1 MELSIP
7 VNQINTQNVYF
18 VDKKRNIIVEGDFI
32 KIVYSTD
39 SYEMIGLYTTIEFN
53 VPTYGV
59 KLYTTDIT
67 ALSLDVNIHTYPQTY
82 MNMGYADES
91 TFPKK
96 IQLRDNRIV
105 PLTFEDRSGYP
116 DFIASSHSALSHS
129 ASSHSASSHSAL
141 SHSALPYI
149 ISPPIIS
156 PLSVSKEFFSEC
168 VTPEFYLQPNMN
180 PTPYML
186 DQSFQRGSSDSLDH
200 SWTQIASRSSNV
212 HVKRIITFDP
222 FSQNNVRLIDRLC
235 TVEREIIERYISE
248 YCPLKTASY
257 SLKNQL
263 MSGTIK
269 YHSEN
274 KEIEHTSGMT
284 THNIKE
290 KCILKISGVWETTT
304 NVGITM
310 KFILLR

>member
-53 VPTYGV
+53 VQ
-59 KLYTTDIT
+59 
-67 ALSLDVNIHTYPQTY
+67 TYPQTY
-82 MNMGYADES
+82 INMGYADES
-91 TFPKK
+91 SFPKK

-116 DFIASSHSALSHS
+116 DFIVSSHSALPHSASSHSALPHS
-129 ASSHSASSHSAL
+129 ASSHSAS

-168 VTPEFYLQPNMN
+168 VTPELYLQPNMN